1 MFDVDFLSFS
11 INYNYIHVNGNYMT
25 IYAANM
31 MDKESFS
38 IRKGS
43 IKSVRA
49 YNLTFQILRIKT
61 WKLDKTEQEKGKQQ

>member
-1 MFDVDFLSFS
+1 MVIFVVWSFELCLCFEKLSGFS
-11 INYNYIHVNGNYMT
+11 LNYNYIHVNGNYMT

-31 MDKESFS
+31 MDNESSS

-61 WKLDKTEQEKGKQQ
+61 